1 MSNKGVG
8 ELPVAVG
15 EAPILDGKRGAMVEA
30 AQAQGTLCL
39 CPLGASGV
47 HDNGFGGAVA
57 GALSATYASV
67 GKVEGR
73 CGAAVLI

>member
-8 ELPVAVG
+8 ELPVVVG
-15 EAPILDGKRGAMVEA
+15 EVAVLDGKPGAVVEA
-30 AQAQGTLCL
+30 AQAQGALCF

-47 HDNGFGGAVA
+47 HRNGFGGAVA